1 VIYVTKNKGNAAN
14 GAKVIGKVG
23 CAGCHNV
30 KAGDTVKGP
39 DLAKLGHVK
48 SADIAESIIKPGAV
62 MAKSWVSITMK
73 DGTTSLGTIV
83 KKDAK
88 EIILHNIAGIPTKL
102 DATQVVKTEPGP
114 NMMSLHLCD
123 KLTLKEFADLI
134 GYIKSMDQSVKKGK

>member
-1 VIYVTKNKGNAAN
+1 MFSISIAQNLTEDPRNFFSMTPLVT
-14 GAKVIGKVG
+14 
-23 CAGCHNV
+23 
-30 KAGDTVKGP
+30 
-39 DLAKLGHVK
+39 
-48 SADIAESIIKPGAV
+48 
-62 MAKSWVSITMK
+62 M
-73 DGTTSLGTIV
+73 V